1 MQSVEKE
8 AMKLYE
14 KMTWCGSERA
24 KKLCTELEDC
34 GNMEPIF

>member
-14 KMTWCGSERA
+14 KMAACDGERA
-24 KKLCTELEDC
+24 KKLECDLEDC

>member
-8 AMKLYE
+8 AMKIYE
-14 KMTWCGSERA
+14 KMAVCGGERA
-24 KKLCTELEDC
+24 KKLTTDLEDC